1 MKRLL
6 IPFAFFLAAATP
18 VSANGLRMKTVNSV
32 QLTVDNALTNSTR
45 GASSYSLTTN
55 GVTAS
60 ALGGLTLGNNA
71 TSATLSAP
79 TIAQTTA
86 GQPTSV
92 AISFTLGDSVNAVN
106 AGVDVSSDGLLVDLP
121 AFTNVISQSGG
132 VKGSLAGTVTG
143 TTAAV
148 TAGGAGTSAIASIST
163 ELTVGDW

>member
-1 MKRLL
+1 MKKLF
-6 IPFAFFLAAATP
+6 IPFLFLLAINPAN
-18 VSANGLRMKTVNSV
+18 ANGLRMKTVNSV

-45 GASSYSLTTN
+45 GASSYSLSTN

-60 ALGGLTLGNNA
+60 SLGGLTLAENA
-71 TSATLSAP
+71 TSASLAAP

-92 AISFTLGDSVNAVN
+92 QMSFTLGDNVNAVN

-132 VKGSLAGTVTG
+132 VKSTLAGTVTG

-148 TAGGAGTSAIASIST
+148 VAGGAGTSAIASIST

>member
-1 MKRLL
+1 MKKLF
-6 IPFAFFLAAATP
+6 IPFIFFLAINPAN
-18 VSANGLRMKTVNSV
+18 ANGLRMKTVNSV

-60 ALGGLTLGNNA
+60 SLGGLTLGNNA

-92 AISFTLGDSVNAVN
+92 QMSFTLGDNVNAVN

-121 AFTNVISQSGG
+121 AFSNVVSQSGG
-132 VKGSLAGTVTG
+132 VKSTLAGTVSG

-148 TAGGAGTSAIASIST
+148 VAGGAGTSAIASIST

>member
-1 MKRLL
+1 MKKLF
-6 IPFAFFLAAATP
+6 IPFIFLFAINPAN
-18 VSANGLRMKTVNSV
+18 ANGLRMKTVNSV

-60 ALGGLTLGNNA
+60 SLGGLTLGNNA

-92 AISFTLGDSVNAVN
+92 QMSFTLGDNVNAVN

-121 AFTNVISQSGG
+121 AFSNVISQAGG
-132 VKGSLAGTVTG
+132 VKSTLGGAITG
-143 TTAAV
+143 NSVAIV
-148 TAGGAGTSAIASIST
+148 PGGAGTSVIGSIST

>member
-6 IPFAFFLAAATP
+6 IPFALLIAAATP

-45 GASSYSLTTN
+45 GSSSYSLTTN

-60 ALGGLTLGNNA
+60 SLGGLTLGNNA

-92 AISFTLGDSVNAVN
+92 QMSFTLGDNVNAVN

-121 AFTNVISQSGG
+121 AFSNVISQAGG
-132 VKGSLAGTVTG
+132 VKSTLGGTITG
-143 TTAAV
+143 NSVAIV
-148 TAGGAGTSAIASIST
+148 PGGAGTSVIGSIST

>member
-1 MKRLL
+1 MKKLF
-6 IPFAFFLAAATP
+6 IPFIFLLAINPAN
-18 VSANGLRMKTVNSV
+18 ANGLRMKTINSV

-60 ALGGLTLGNNA
+60 SLGGLTLGENA

-92 AISFTLGDSVNAVN
+92 ALSFTLGDSVNAVN

-121 AFTNVISQSGG
+121 AFSNVISQSGG
-132 VKGSLAGTVTG
+132 CLLY
-143 TTAAV
+143 
-148 TAGGAGTSAIASIST
+148 TSPSPRDRTRSRMPSSA
-163 ELTVGDW
+163 